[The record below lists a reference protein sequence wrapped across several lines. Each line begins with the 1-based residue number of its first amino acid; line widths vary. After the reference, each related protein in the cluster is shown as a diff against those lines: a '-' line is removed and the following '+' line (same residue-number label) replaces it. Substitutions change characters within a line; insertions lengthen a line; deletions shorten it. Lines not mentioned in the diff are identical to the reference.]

1 MAASAERVGGDLF
14 DLLHRGQ
21 GVREYSL
28 RAARLISRAVPFDG
42 VCVLTLDPAT
52 LLPTGEVVENGLPPA
67 AIPHMT
73 EIELSGT
80 DVNAFTALAHAA
92 CGAASLS
99 GATGGDL
106 DRSRRHREVKRPH
119 GFGDELR
126 AVLSDDGGA
135 WGALTLL
142 RADDARDFTPGE
154 VTVVA
159 SLAGRLAEGLRRAM
173 LLSGGEPAGEGI
185 GHLLLHADH
194 TPAQADAAAEAWLD
208 ELRDDAAADPLPPV
222 VRAVAARARVI
233 AGVPDAGGPLA
244 RARVRTATGRWLLV
258 RGSALGEQ
266 TVVTLEPARAHEL
279 APLIADAYGLTER
292 ERVVTQLVAQ
302 GLQTNAISL
311 RLSISP
317 WTVQDHLKAVFEK
330 VGVSSRGELVA
341 SLFFEHYAPRL
352 TNHL

>member
-14 DLLHRGQ
+14 RLLHRGQ

-28 RAARLISRAVPFDG
+28 GAARAISRAVPFDG

-52 LLPTGEVVENGLPPA
+52 LLPTGEVMENGLPPA
-67 AIPHMT
+67 AISHMT

-80 DVNAFTALAHAA
+80 DVNAFTALARAH

-142 RADDARDFTPGE
+142 RADDARAFTPGE
-154 VTVVA
+154 VTLVA
-159 SLAGRLAEGLRRAM
+159 SLAGQLAEGLRRA
-173 LLSGGEPAGEGI
+173 LLLTGGEPAGEGT

-194 TPAQADAAAEAWLD
+194 TLAHADPAAEDWL
-208 ELRDDAAADPLPPV
+208 EALGEPLPAV
-222 VRAVAARARVI
+222 VRAVAARAR
-233 AGVPDAGGPLA
+233 ANAAAPDPGGPLA
-244 RARVRTATGRWLLV
+244 SARVRTATGQWLLV
-258 RGSALGEQ
+258 RGSALGDQ

-292 ERVVTQLVAQ
+292 ERAVTQLVAQ

-317 WTVQDHLKAVFEK
+317 WTVQDHLKSVFEK

-352 TNHL
+352 TNHV